1 MSKSEASQTELSPMT
16 PTKPTAGASKPLTD
30 PNRVYRA
37 ARAIAHGLIY
47 SFARVRVEGRENFPA
62 RGPYLLVIN
71 HLHLLDVP
79 TVFTVVPHQVA
90 VIAYEGWANHKVAG
104 GTMRAVTKVIPIN
117 PQKLDH
123 RSLTEA
129 MDWLREGGVIGIA
142 PEGKRSKSG
151 ELLAGQPG
159 TAYLASRTGVPI
171 VPVVAWGQERAFG
184 ELKNLRRAEVFVRVG
199 RPFVLPGTPSRARTP
214 ELMEHTRTIMRVLAE
229 MLPESYR
236 GAYREVEGLEDGG
249 RAVGEVVVGETE
261 EGPAEVDGFGAAARE
276 RALQAD
282 LAEGS

>member
-1 MSKSEASQTELSPMT
+1 MSPSE
-16 PTKPTAGASKPLTD
+16 PTTGTAKPLTD
-30 PNRVYRA
+30 PNLVYRT
-37 ARAIAHGLIY
+37 ARVIAHGLIHT
-47 SFARVRVEGRENFPA
+47 FGRVQVEGHDNFPA
-62 RGPYLLVIN
+62 GGPYLLVIN

-79 TVFTVVPHQVA
+79 TVFTIVPHQVA
-90 VIAYEGWANHKVAG
+90 VIAYEGWANHRVAG

-129 MDWLREGGVIGIA
+129 MDWLRAGGVIGIA

-184 ELKNLRRAEVFVRVG
+184 EIKSLRRPQIFIRVG
-199 RPFVLPGTPSRARTP
+199 QPFVLPGTPSRARTP
-214 ELMEHTRTIMRVLAE
+214 ELMEHTRMIMRVMAD

-236 GAYREVEGLEDGG
+236 GAYREVEGDQGSSRDEDSRELEGL
-249 RAVGEVVVGETE
+249 EL
-261 EGPAEVDGFGAAARE
+261 EGAR
-276 RALQAD
+276 
-282 LAEGS
+282 